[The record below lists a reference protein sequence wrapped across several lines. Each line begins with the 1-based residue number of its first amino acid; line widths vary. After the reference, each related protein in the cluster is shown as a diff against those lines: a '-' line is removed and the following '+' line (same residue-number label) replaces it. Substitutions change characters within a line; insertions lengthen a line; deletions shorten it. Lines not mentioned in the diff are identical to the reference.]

1 MWVINT
7 LAGNLVDHRDLITA
21 LFAPYSI
28 SQDITAMMNPSQT
41 EYRSYLLRL
50 WRSNA
55 RDPWHVMIEQ
65 VGSREQH
72 TFANLESLLEFLQAD
87 QSESATQI
95 RPTPLEGDLLDVES
109 GSENTRR

>member
-1 MWVINT
+1 
-7 LAGNLVDHRDLITA
+7 
-21 LFAPYSI
+21 
-28 SQDITAMMNPSQT
+28 MNPSQT

-72 TFANLESLLEFLQAD
+72 TFANLESLIDFLQAD
-87 QSESATQI
+87 QSESA
-95 RPTPLEGDLLDVES
+95 PLEGDPLDSES